1 MIKFHG
7 FFPSYF
13 QLEIVLAE
21 NVLFKLIRILHIP
34 LRQKYKCYVPS
45 NWRLAVKMMNN
56 VLKAG
61 IPIARSQPGPMFQD
75 FWDELAI
82 VFENFL
88 FPESIE
94 DQKQEDKVAD
104 EAIDCQ
110 LIQLLREEVLPFPS
124 QVPTDFIRKIVVLLN
139 KGGYI
144 SICMFT
150 KSFFREIDFT
160 KITLFLCPFQ
170 VYVCLG
176 SIHSSMT
183 LSDDCS
189 GSIGLR
195 EEFAKQCFE
204 TLLEFSLLD
213 TDISSSGDQGTSVT
227 NR

>member
-1 MIKFHG
+1 MICMSKNITKFHG

-144 SICMFT
+144 FVCSQRV
-150 KSFFREIDFT
+150 FF
-160 KITLFLCPFQ
+160 
-170 VYVCLG
+170 
-176 SIHSSMT
+176 S
-183 LSDDCS
+183 
-189 GSIGLR
+189 
-195 EEFAKQCFE
+195 
-204 TLLEFSLLD
+204 
-213 TDISSSGDQGTSVT
+213 
-227 NR
+227 

>member
-1 MIKFHG
+1 MT
-7 FFPSYF
+7 
-13 QLEIVLAE
+13 E
-21 NVLFKLIRILHIP
+21 NVLFKMIRVLHIP
-34 LRQKYKCYVPS
+34 LRQKYKCYLQS
-45 NWRLAVKMMNN
+45 NWRLAVKTMNTI
-56 VLKAG
+56 LKSG
-61 IPIARSQPGPMFQD
+61 LPIARSHLGGIFND

-82 VFENFL
+82 LFENFL

-110 LIQLLREEVLPFPS
+110 LIQLLREEVLPFPT

-139 KGGYI
+139 K
-144 SICMFT
+144 
-150 KSFFREIDFT
+150 
-160 KITLFLCPFQ
+160 
-170 VYVCLG
+170 G

-204 TLLEFSLLD
+204 TLSLEKWSETFGGPCTRMQRKIVFD
-213 TDISSSGDQGTSVT
+213 EKI
-227 NR
+227 

>member
-1 MIKFHG
+1 MICMSKNITKFHG

-139 KGGYI
+139 KGGYLYVHKKFFFVKLI
-144 SICMFT
+144 SRKSNYFYVHFKCMF
-150 KSFFREIDFT
+150 
-160 KITLFLCPFQ
+160 
-170 VYVCLG
+170 
-176 SIHSSMT
+176 
-183 LSDDCS
+183 
-189 GSIGLR
+189 
-195 EEFAKQCFE
+195 A
-204 TLLEFSLLD
+204 
-213 TDISSSGDQGTSVT
+213 
-227 NR
+227 